1 MSLEPPIVTIVS
13 PLYNGERHVRGLAES
28 VLAQTYAN
36 WRLVIIDNHSKD
48 GTNALASE
56 YTARD
61 ERVRVVRN
69 PETVDVISNHNI
81 GFREIAPGS
90 AYFRFLQAD
99 DRLVEDALAKGITL
113 AEANPRVGIVGSHL
127 QWGEETTS
135 TEFDSS
141 VPVHEGHDVAAR
153 TLLGETYPCL
163 TPSGLL
169 YRMEAVRHRQ
179 PFFQP
184 EFLYA
189 DVMAFYEVLRDW
201 DFGLVPEVL
210 TVVGRDTGSVTNV
223 VTKSYNKMFASNL
236 HLLTRYGPEFID
248 DRRYQQRL
256 DVRLQL
262 YYEYLG
268 RSWFDLRR
276 PGFWEFH
283 AAGFSTGG
291 LKLEK
296 SRVRREALK
305 FLRSDP
311 EAAIRAVARNLR
323 DGRS

>member
-1 MSLEPPIVTIVS
+1 LSLEPLVTIVS
-13 PLYNGERHVRGLAES
+13 PLYNGERHVRGLAEC

-36 WRLVIIDNHSKD
+36 WRLVIVDNHSKD

-56 YTARD
+56 YAARD

-69 PETVDVISNHNI
+69 PETVDVISNHNV
-81 GFREIAPGS
+81 GFREITPGS

-99 DRLVEDALAKGITL
+99 DRLNRDALAKGVTL
-113 AEANPRVGIVGSHL
+113 AEAYPRVGIVGSHL
-127 QWGEETTS
+127 KWGEETTS
-135 TEFDSS
+135 TEFDPA
-141 VPVHEGHDVAAR
+141 VLVHSGREVAAR

-169 YRMEAVRHRQ
+169 FRMDAVRHRQ
-179 PFFQP
+179 PFFKP
-184 EFLYA
+184 EYLYA
-189 DVMAFYEVLRDW
+189 DVMAFYEVLREW

-223 VTKSYNKMFASNL
+223 MTKSFNRMFASNL
-236 HLLTRYGPEFID
+236 HLLTLYGPEFID
-248 DRRYQQRL
+248 DSRYQQRL
-256 DVRLQL
+256 DARLQL

-283 AAGFSTGG
+283 AAGFRTCG
-291 LKLEK
+291 LTLEK
-296 SRVRREALK
+296 PRVRREAMR